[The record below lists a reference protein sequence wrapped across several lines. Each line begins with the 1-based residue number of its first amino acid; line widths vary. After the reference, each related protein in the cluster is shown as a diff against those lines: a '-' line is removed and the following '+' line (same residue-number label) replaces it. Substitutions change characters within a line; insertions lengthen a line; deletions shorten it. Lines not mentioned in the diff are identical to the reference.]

1 MARYQVAYKASTKE
15 AFLQA
20 YGDATLSGAVNIGDF
35 YHDGGGVD
43 ALDPVSD
50 NHVLYHDIQD
60 ICYRNDLLN
69 MQDIKIKI
77 TRVTSIESS
86 VADAAMHTGSDTT
99 EQISTVFTPATASNR
114 TLSYSSSNPAVATV
128 SASGLITAVGAGSC
142 VITVTAEDG
151 GATDTVAI
159 TVSA

>member
-20 YGDATLSGAVNIGDF
+20 YGDDTLSGAVNIGDF

-43 ALDPVSD
+43 VLDPVSD

-69 MQDIKIKI
+69 MQAIKIVI

-86 VADAAMHTGSDTT
+86 VADAAMQVGVDAT
-99 EQISTVFTPATASNR
+99 EQITTVFTPATASNR
-114 TLSYSSSNPAVATV
+114 TLSYSSSNEAVATV